1 MDTNKQTNRQTN
13 KQTDKPNLYIDE
25 GITVK
30 SMLQGELIVNVNPV
44 QAEISWVERP
54 STGRHCMVDDN
65 LIQEYPVNKQGKRE
79 FSLK

>member
-1 MDTNKQTNRQTN
+1 
-13 KQTDKPNLYIDE
+13 
-25 GITVK
+25 
-30 SMLQGELIVNVNPV
+30 MLQGELIVNVNPV